1 MRIALSILNIIIT
14 RCQWCEGNPLYVE
27 YHDNEWGVPVF
38 DAQKQ
43 FESLTLEI
51 FQAGLSWITILKKRE
66 NLRRAFDHFD
76 YNKVALYEE
85 NKIYM
90 LMNDSGII
98 RNRLKIEAT
107 INNAQCFIGF
117 EENGK
122 SFSDYIWSFINHK
135 TVQNNYEN
143 LDLIPSQTSL
153 SKVISDDLKK
163 RGLRFVGPKIIYSHM
178 QASGL
183 VNNHLTSCFRHQHLK
198 G

>member
-27 YHDNEWGVPVF
+27 YHDNDWGVPVF
-38 DAQKQ
+38 DVQKQ

-66 NLRRAFDHFD
+66 NLRRAFDDFD

-90 LMNDSGII
+90 LMKDSGII

-143 LDLIPSQTSL
+143 SDLIPSQTSL

-163 RGLRFVGPKIIYSHM
+163 RGLMFVGPKIIYSHM

>member
-1 MRIALSILNIIIT
+1 MGWN
-14 RCQWCEGNPLYVE
+14 
-27 YHDNEWGVPVF
+27 GVR
-38 DAQKQ
+38 
-43 FESLTLEI
+43 ESR
-51 FQAGLSWITILKKRE
+51 W
-66 NLRRAFDHFD
+66 
-76 YNKVALYEE
+76 V
-85 NKIYM
+85 
-90 LMNDSGII
+90 
-98 RNRLKIEAT
+98 
-107 INNAQCFIGF
+107 

>member
-27 YHDNEWGVPVF
+27 YHDNDWGVPVF
-38 DAQKQ
+38 DTQKQ

-51 FQAGLSWITILKKRE
+51 FQAGLSWVTILKKRE

-90 LMNDSGII
+90 LMKDSGII

-143 LDLIPSQTSL
+143 LNLKQILLSESLGKINDVMDFMNPENNTNKHSLEKIQTL
-153 SKVISDDLKK
+153 QVYYL
-163 RGLRFVGPKIIYSHM
+163 
-178 QASGL
+178 
-183 VNNHLTSCFRHQHLK
+183 
-198 G
+198 